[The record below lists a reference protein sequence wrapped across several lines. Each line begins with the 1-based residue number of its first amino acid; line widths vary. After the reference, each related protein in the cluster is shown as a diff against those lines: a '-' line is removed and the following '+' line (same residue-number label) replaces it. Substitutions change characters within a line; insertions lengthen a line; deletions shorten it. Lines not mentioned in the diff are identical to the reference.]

1 MNRNLKN
8 YNRILCNLPKLQ
20 IYKNECKNIIVTIG
34 KEVKYSPILVYLTLG
49 LLKVINNEEKVFWIV
64 AGLFKLQW
72 TSILR
77 SEDYSYLGNFHLYI
91 ISKFI
96 KNNDIDHI
104 KKYIYKVA
112 ENILNSDEDIGFL
125 FDNVL
130 LVRLYRLA

>member
-1 MNRNLKN
+1 MGVL
-8 YNRILCNLPKLQ
+8 
-20 IYKNECKNIIVTIG
+20 
-34 KEVKYSPILVYLTLG
+34 
-49 LLKVINNEEKVFWIV
+49 VINNEEKVFWIV